1 MNDNTYSYVDAQD
14 VEVIMHQI
22 LSENESHI
30 AKSSESENTS
40 ELCDSTQCEID
51 SINKKNVRDTPHKKS
66 ELHFKTCEDAY
77 NSNPLISISSVVSQN
92 VKVCKKNEE
101 EIAAH
106 NSVILDKASEKV
118 VTGDD
123 QFNA

>member
-1 MNDNTYSYVDAQD
+1 M
-14 VEVIMHQI
+14 IMHQI

-51 SINKKNVRDTPHKKS
+51 SINKKSVRDTPHKKS

-77 NSNPLISISSVVSQN
+77 NSNPLISISSVASQN

-106 NSVILDKASEKV
+106 NSVILDKTSEKV
-118 VTGDD
+118 VTVDD

>member
-40 ELCDSTQCEID
+40 ELCDPTQCEID
-51 SINKKNVRDTPHKKS
+51 SINKNSVRDTPQKKERAS
-66 ELHFKTCEDAY
+66 F
-77 NSNPLISISSVVSQN
+77 QN
-92 VKVCKKNEE
+92 M
-101 EIAAH
+101 
-106 NSVILDKASEKV
+106 
-118 VTGDD
+118 
-123 QFNA
+123 